1 MSALGPLS
9 DGVQAVSDLYAERCD
24 IKRDDAWYLLK
35 LQEELGEL
43 VQAHLR
49 LTGRGRLKGQS
60 VEALRFHLRGKPI
73 RVTVSCGLTE
83 LREGDTAAT
92 VFDRADAA
100 LYRAKHGGR
109 NLCVAA

>member
-1 MSALGPLS
+1 MSALAPLS

-24 IKRDDAWYLLK
+24 IKRDDDWYLLK

-60 VEALRFHLRGKPI
+60 TEALQGARADEAPI
-73 RVTVSCGLTE
+73 CFASFCS
-83 LREGDTAAT
+83 TAAAST
-92 VFDRADAA
+92 SIWTPPSREN
-100 LYRAKHGGR
+100 G
-109 NLCVAA
+109 